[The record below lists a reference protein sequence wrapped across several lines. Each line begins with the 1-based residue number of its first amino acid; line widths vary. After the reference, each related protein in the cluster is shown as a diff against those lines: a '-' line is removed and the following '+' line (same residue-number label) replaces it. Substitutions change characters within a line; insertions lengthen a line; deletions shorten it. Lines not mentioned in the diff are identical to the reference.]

1 MNRQDLKA
9 FIDHNLLQVVEA
21 FPAIE
26 ENNRFFQV
34 VVYIRTATPK
44 FFLPLEFTTDRPF
57 TDQSDVTR
65 FFTSAGVPKH
75 KLHFVF
81 PSSDRYFTLE
91 NRA

>member
-21 FPAIE
+21 FPAVGD
-26 ENNRFFQV
+26 NSRFYQA
-34 VVYIRTATPK
+34 VVYIKTATPK

-57 TDQSDVTR
+57 VDQKDVMR
-65 FFTSAGVPKH
+65 YFTSAGVPKH

-81 PSSDRYFTLE
+81 PNSDRYTTAE
-91 NRA
+91 MMA